1 MEQKKKKTTL
11 DLCSEQLIFSRM
23 EFDPFLFILV
33 YPNADA
39 RAPGTLKAQVSISV
53 QCRREGASPTA
64 PGHQQP
70 SSQSSRAAPWRW
82 AMTQT
87 PVIPKSASA
96 EAWFNSQQL
105 KENAKF
111 NSKSQEKAVA
121 GL

>member
-1 MEQKKKKTTL
+1 MEKKKEIL

-23 EFDPFLFILV
+23 EFDPFLFTLV

-39 RAPGTLKAQVSISV
+39 LKAQVSISV
-53 QCRREGASPTA
+53 QCQREGASPAA

-70 SSQSSRAAPWRW
+70 SLQSSRVAPWRW

-87 PVIPKSASA
+87 PVIPESASA
-96 EAWFNSQQL
+96 EAWFSSQQL
-105 KENAKF
+105 KGNAKF
-111 NSKSQEKAVA
+111 SSESQEKAVA